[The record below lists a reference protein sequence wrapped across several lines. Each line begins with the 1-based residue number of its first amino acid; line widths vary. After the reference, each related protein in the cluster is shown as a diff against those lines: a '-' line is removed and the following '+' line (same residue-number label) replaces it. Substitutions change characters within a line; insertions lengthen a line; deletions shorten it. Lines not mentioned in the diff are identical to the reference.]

1 MKKKDSIEGH
11 VLLMKHI
18 KLSEDASQNLL
29 KKYNI
34 DRKQLPVIFH
44 KDSALTDLDAKPG
57 DIIEITRNSPT
68 TNIAKYYRVVVN
80 A

>member
-11 VLLMKHI
+11 VLLMKHV

-34 DRKQLPVIFH
+34 DRKQLPVIFN
-44 KDSALTDLDAKPG
+44 KDSALTELDAKPG
-57 DIIEITRNSPT
+57 DIIEITRNSSISNT
-68 TNIAKYYRVVVN
+68 TKYYRVVVN